1 MEFAMVEIECLKD
14 QIELKPNPIFKGIGL
29 GAIVMSFVGFNFI
42 FGMLP
47 FEADYTAGDYFGFAF
62 VCVWI
67 TVVLT
72 IGFTAFK
79 ESSKMVIIND
89 EGVLLKSFLGNRF
102 LAWSEIADFGISY
115 CGQTRGSGNTYD
127 LYFSE
132 KIHPVKNECS
142 KILRGK
148 MIKITING
156 NWYSDIV
163 YKVMPYC
170 REKTTVTPFVGKHKY
185 HFI

>member
-1 MEFAMVEIECLKD
+1 MVEIECLKD

-29 GAIVMSFVGFNFI
+29 GAIVMSFVGFNLI

-79 ESSKMVIIND
+79 ESSKMVIN
-89 EGVLLKSFLGNRF
+89 
-102 LAWSEIADFGISY
+102 
-115 CGQTRGSGNTYD
+115 
-127 LYFSE
+127 
-132 KIHPVKNECS
+132 
-142 KILRGK
+142 GK
-148 MIKITING
+148 
-156 NWYSDIV
+156 YA
-163 YKVMPYC
+163 
-170 REKTTVTPFVGKHKY
+170 TV
-185 HFI
+185 